1 MVSEPV
7 TVTSAERDSGGEGCK
22 GGATKRG
29 DVCDDVCG
37 DVCGNACDDICGD
50 ICGDAAVLSS
60 FCLFRYLHIK

>member
-29 DVCDDVCG
+29 DVCG
-37 DVCGNACDDICGD
+37 DICGD
-50 ICGDAAVLSS
+50 IGGDAAVLSS

>member
-7 TVTSAERDSGGEGCK
+7 TVISAERDSGGEGCK

-29 DVCDDVCG
+29 DVCG
-37 DVCGNACDDICGD
+37 DICGD